1 MAQKKLADKYV
12 RKLMKTGR
20 SGASFGLTLPK
31 ELVMSLGWREKQR
44 IIVKRISGGLII
56 RDYKNR
62 G

>member
-1 MAQKKLADKYV
+1 
-12 RKLMKTGR
+12 MKTGR
-20 SGASFGLTLPK
+20 SGADFGLTLPK